1 MYIANQEVVENQVPV
16 LNQQQVPALNQQQ
29 NLGQIPHIPMANQP
43 HGVNQFQNYNQIPIP
58 GQNQFQNPIQGQ
70 FLNQF
75 QGQNLNPIVMQGQF
89 LNPMADPFSP
99 YYLHPGENPGISLVS
114 IQLTSQHYNVW
125 ARAMRMALKSK
136 NKLPFIDGILPRP
149 ADNDPLFLA

>member
-1 MYIANQEVVENQVPV
+1 
-16 LNQQQVPALNQQQ
+16 
-29 NLGQIPHIPMANQP
+29 MANQP

-99 YYLHPGENPGISLVS
+99 YYLHPGENPRISLVS
-114 IQLTSQHYNVW
+114 IQNLLEIGKSQVFINRLYKFYSQLTLTNYLQSLLTENRKCV
-125 ARAMRMALKSK
+125 
-136 NKLPFIDGILPRP
+136 N
-149 ADNDPLFLA
+149 